1 MEQQA
6 DANGPSTV
14 PTVFVYSNRRETSR
28 ARNESCGDRRM
39 REERSEREV
48 HRVLVRVYRNR
59 VATREMERD
68 EWIDSSSSWKLE
80 KQSCKG
86 EDEESE

>member
-1 MEQQA
+1 M
-6 DANGPSTV
+6 
-14 PTVFVYSNRRETSR
+14 
-28 ARNESCGDRRM
+28 
-39 REERSEREV
+39 
-48 HRVLVRVYRNR
+48 VRVYRNR

-68 EWIDSSSSWKLE
+68 ERIDSSSSWKLE

>member
-39 REERSEREV
+39 RGERE
-48 HRVLVRVYRNR
+48 RYIGMVRVYRNR

-68 EWIDSSSSWKLE
+68 ERIDSSSSWKLE